1 MKNPG
6 KQEDKNDAIFHISK
20 ISSICEKIISRYVDH
35 TDFSEIL
42 NI

>member
-20 ISSICEKIISRYVDH
+20 ISSICEK
-35 TDFSEIL
+35 
-42 NI
+42 NIKIC